1 MNKEAIAAVRE
12 ALDNELRNLH
22 DDRRFTGHK
31 RPVDDRIEALHR
43 AKENLAAIASLPI
56 EGGDIE
62 LTSAEEAFIRV
73 GRSKGINFTSGEEMM
88 QIQLAPRA
96 ENGKLTDIPD
106 LADKLTAHLAKIK
119 LPADPHGWKVIVRIA
134 LIGALE
140 KHLATKGDQ
149 TT

>member
-1 MNKEAIAAVRE
+1 MGEDTDHVCD
-12 ALDNELRNLH
+12 LLTQLH
-22 DDRRFTGHK
+22 GEFYGKGKAHADAFR
-31 RPVDDRIEALHR
+31 V
-43 AKENLAAIASLPI
+43 LPRVV
-56 EGGDIE
+56 
-62 LTSAEEAFIRV
+62 AFI
-73 GRSKGINFTSGEEMM
+73 K
-88 QIQLAPRA
+88 AHPRA
-96 ENGKLTDIPD
+96 EEGGKLTDIPD